1 MNQANE
7 EKRSVGRPRLFAD
20 HVLTPTENARRVR
33 AKIKRIGHKLNVVSI
48 ENAEPGFIRITTE
61 RPAMVYKATA
71 DQAANIVTELTA
83 AIKNAARPGATA

>member
-7 EKRSVGRPRLFAD
+7 EKRSVGRPRLFD
-20 HVLTPTENARRVR
+20 HVLTPTESSRRVR
-33 AKIKRIGHKLNVVSI
+33 AKIKRVGHKLNVVSI

-71 DQAANIVTELTA
+71 DQAANIIAELTVV
-83 AIKNAARPGATA
+83 IKNAARPGATA